1 VPNAKDAEYGSA
13 EGERHA
19 ETRAA
24 EPMIG
29 GTRLRERQAAFDV
42 LARAMDAAQG
52 GAGRAVFIVAD
63 AGNGKTAL
71 LDWARAHASDRFRIE
86 RATGNVMESSVPF
99 AFAEQFVGLL
109 RSDRALD
116 TADSALGVRASVHD
130 VARVQVREWAQ
141 SGPVLVLLD
150 DLQWADPDSIDLIA
164 FLVRRL
170 EQLPVTI
177 ICTLRAWP
185 PRALS
190 IAESLVHDGVADL
203 VTAPA
208 LSAAAS
214 AGLVME
220 LVGDQVD
227 AELLSAAHEITG
239 GNPQLIAEAARSI
252 REDGALPER
261 SGTRPAG
268 LQRMLLLSHL
278 VAAPAPVLDCV
289 RAAAI
294 LGSRMRLDDV
304 QAVAGQTPEEFADAF
319 DAAVASG
326 VLRSVDGV
334 AEFVHDLL
342 ATAVYDDIAPAHRRL
357 LHGRAYEH
365 FIDLGDIALAAEH
378 ARAAGMTDARA
389 IETIRDAGVLALKNG
404 AVEAGLAHL
413 QAAVDASGAHPPDD
427 LLSTQADALFA
438 MGRAGDAVAIYE
450 RLLGRLAAGEAGEQ
464 SEAYTSLIVR
474 GARARAHA
482 GDLLGARVAY
492 ERLLASEEDLGAHLQ
507 AMLLE
512 YAHVLWE
519 LEGPAGAAAALETPR
534 ALADDSEL
542 VRVAHA
548 YFRLGAGDPS
558 GLSIIERA
566 TQDERHRL
574 ATTRIGGVATMNSI
588 TMQASAWGMTER
600 VDEALEL
607 IDMGTQWLMKT
618 GALRATVPLRVTRV
632 GMLLGRG
639 ELFAALAEADDLDE
653 EVELD
658 PLVRQHLAIFR
669 AQILIALGRIV
680 EASELCDALDRQQAQ
695 RPWWVALSLEIARG
709 QLQLAEAVP
718 EGAADTFLEVERTV
732 ERLGIGE
739 PCTPRWAGGAI
750 EAALAS
756 GRPHDAQRVV
766 DWLRLH
772 SEELP
777 CTWPRMIAL
786 AGQAGVAAASG
797 HEEKADDLYRQA
809 LAVQTA
815 SVLDRAQIQFRYGAW
830 LRRRNQSAHARAM
843 LADVVRVAQERG
855 AALLAERARAELSA
869 AGGRR
874 RRAAQEGLSA
884 QEARVARRAL
894 TGATTREIAAEL
906 QLSPRTVESHLAAV
920 YRKLAVSGKR
930 ELRMRRNE
938 LAERLA

>member
-1 VPNAKDAEYGSA
+1 MQ
-13 EGERHA
+13 
-19 ETRAA
+19 TRAA
-24 EPMIG
+24 EPLTG
-29 GTRLRERQAAFDV
+29 GTRLREREAAFDV
-42 LARAMDAAQG
+42 LARAMDAARS
-52 GAGRAVFIVAD
+52 GAGRAVFIVGD

-71 LDWARAHASDRFRIE
+71 LDWAGVHASGLFRIQ
-86 RATGNVMESSVPF
+86 RAAASVMESSVPF
-99 AFAEQFVGLL
+99 AFAEQFIGLL
-109 RSDRALD
+109 RPDRASA

-141 SGPVLVLLD
+141 SSPVLVLLD
-150 DLQWADPDSIDLIA
+150 DLQWADPDSIDLLA

-170 EQLPVTI
+170 GQLPVTI
-177 ICTLRAWP
+177 VCTMRAWP
-185 PRALS
+185 PRAHS
-190 IAESLVHDGVADL
+190 IVESLVHDGVADL
-203 VTAPA
+203 LTVPA

-214 AGLVME
+214 GGLVTE
-220 LVGDQVD
+220 LVGDHVD
-227 AELLSAAHEITG
+227 AALLGAAHEITG

-261 SGTRPAG
+261 SGIRPTG
-268 LQRMLLLSHL
+268 LQRVLLLSHL
-278 VAAPAPVLDCV
+278 VSAPASVLDCV
-289 RAAAI
+289 RAAAV

-304 QAVAGQTPEEFADAF
+304 QVIAGQTPEEFADAF

-326 VLRSVDGV
+326 VLRSTDGV
-334 AEFVHDLL
+334 AGFVHDLL

-357 LHGRAYEH
+357 LHGRAFEH
-365 FIDLGDIALAAEH
+365 FIERHETALAAQH
-378 ARAAGMTDARA
+378 ARAAGRTDARA

-438 MGRAGDAVAIYE
+438 MGRPDDAVAIYE

-464 SEAYTSLIVR
+464 PEAQTSLIGR
-474 GARARAHA
+474 DARARAHA
-482 GDLLGARVAY
+482 GDLVGAREAY
-492 ERLLASEEDLGAHLQ
+492 ERLMAGQEDLGTQLQ
-507 AMLLE
+507 SVLLE

-519 LEGPAGAAAALETPR
+519 LEGPRGAAVALETPR

-542 VRVAHA
+542 VTVAHA

-558 GLSIIERA
+558 GLPVIEHA
-566 TQDERHRL
+566 THDERHKL

-600 VDEALEL
+600 VDEALDL
-607 IDMGTQWLMKT
+607 IEMGTQWLIKT
-618 GALRATVPLRVTRV
+618 GALRATVPLRVTRI

-658 PLVRQHLAIFR
+658 PLVRQHLAVFR
-669 AQILIALGRIV
+669 AQILIALGRV
-680 EASELCDALDRQQAQ
+680 DEAQAVCDDLDQQQGQ

-709 QLQLAEAVP
+709 QLQLAQAMP
-718 EGAADTFLEVERTV
+718 ERAADTFLHVERQI

-756 GRPHDAQRVV
+756 SRPDDAERVV
-766 DWLRLH
+766 GWLRRH

-777 CTWPRMIAL
+777 CTWPRMVAL
-786 AGQAGVAAASG
+786 AGEAGVAAASG
-797 HEEKADDLYRQA
+797 DEANAEELYREA
-809 LAVQTA
+809 LAVQTG
-815 SVLDRAQIQFRYGAW
+815 SVLDRAQIQLRYGAW
-830 LRRRNQSAHARAM
+830 LRRRNQSASARPI
-843 LADVVRVAQERG
+843 LADVVRVAEVRG
-855 AALLAERARAELSA
+855 AELLAARARAELSA

-874 RRAAQEGLSA
+874 RRSVQEGLSV
-884 QEARVARRAL
+884 QEARVARSAL
-894 TGATTREIAAEL
+894 TGATTREIASEL
-906 QLSPRTVESHLAAV
+906 QVSPRTVESHLAAV
-920 YRKLAVSGKR
+920 YRKLSVSGKR
-930 ELRMRRNE
+930 ELRMRKAE
-938 LAERLA
+938 LAAQLAPGAGERS